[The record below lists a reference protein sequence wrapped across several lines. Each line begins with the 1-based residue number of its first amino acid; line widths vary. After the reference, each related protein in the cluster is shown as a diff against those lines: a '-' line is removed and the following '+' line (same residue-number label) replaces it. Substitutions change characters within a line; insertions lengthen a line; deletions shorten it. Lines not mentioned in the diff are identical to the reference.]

1 MREPE
6 DRGDYLQAF
15 LSRRNAAVR
24 YAGRRLRTGG
34 SKSRGEN
41 TTYPQSPTSELHETA
56 GYPDWVTH
64 QLPRDETDRTAC
76 IALSFPARTDELR
89 SSTRENGG
97 NRDANANLCL
107 LLFKIT
113 ASSSSRRTE
122 IQVSIAPK
130 AT

>member
-15 LSRRNAAVR
+15 LSRRTAAVR

-64 QLPRDETDRTAC
+64 QLPRDETDRRRA
-76 IALSFPARTDELR
+76 SPYPSR
-89 SSTRENGG
+89 REPMNSGVQQEKTEG
-97 NRDANANLCL
+97 TEMKCKNSVFVCL
-107 LLFKIT
+107 LAICR
-113 ASSSSRRTE
+113 S
-122 IQVSIAPK
+122 
-130 AT
+130 

>member
-15 LSRRNAAVR
+15 LSRRTAAVR

-64 QLPRDETDRTAC
+64 QLPPDETDR
-76 IALSFPARTDELR
+76 RR
-89 SSTRENGG
+89 
-97 NRDANANLCL
+97 
-107 LLFKIT
+107 
-113 ASSSSRRTE
+113 ASPYPSRREPMT
-122 IQVSIAPK
+122 IKFNRSKQRQGR
-130 AT
+130 